1 MPPVYR
7 EVELTWGDQ
16 TYKVTPTFRLIQQI
30 EQKYSIAALINRI
43 GNGDAPFSH
52 VAEVIAALLRHAGCK
67 VDAEEVYASLVSG
80 GNTAGFGEMVTAIV
94 SGFFPQSEEA
104 KRKPSPLA
112 QILGPP
118 KAEASTG
125 ANTTSVP
132 SGDSESSPPN
142 SGA

>member
-30 EQKYSIAALINRI
+30 EQKYSIAALINRA
-43 GNGDAPFSH
+43 GSGDAPFSH
-52 VAEVIAALLRHAGCK
+52 IAEVIAALLRHAGCK
-67 VDAEEVYASLVSG
+67 VDAEDVYMSLVSG
-80 GNTAGFGEMVTAIV
+80 ERPGAFGEMLAALIQA
-94 SGFFPQSEEA
+94 FIPQSEEA

-125 ANTTSVP
+125 ANTTSAP